1 MPKQELSILIL
12 THNEEKNISKCIES
26 ILPLTDKIYIVDS
39 GSSDATVK
47 IAQQFGAQVEQHP
60 WTTYA
65 DQFNWGLDHF
75 KFETEWVM
83 RMDAD
88 EEFTPGLVSTLDS
101 FLKSPPDEVNGV
113 YIKRRV
119 YFMGKWIKHGGYYP
133 TWLLR
138 VFRKDIGRC
147 EALWMDE
154 HIVLTEGNSIR
165 IEEDIIDKNNKDL
178 TFWTDKH
185 NKYASREVLDILN
198 KRQESRQ
205 SNLLDADLG
214 GTHAQSRR
222 WLKDKV
228 YGRMPLFLRPFAY
241 FMFRYF
247 IKLGFLDGKEG
258 FIFHTLQ
265 GFWYRFLVD
274 AKLYEYENSKD
285 SSGK

>member
-39 GSSDATVK
+39 GSSDATVM
-47 IAQQFGAQVEQHP
+47 IAQRFGARVEQHL

-65 DQFNWGLDHF
+65 DQFNWGLDNF
-75 KFETEWVM
+75 KFDTEWIM

-88 EEFTPGLVSTLDS
+88 EEFTPELVSALDF
-101 FLKSPPDEVNGV
+101 FLKSPPDEVSGV

-147 EALWMDE
+147 ETLWMDE
-154 HIVLTEGNSIR
+154 HIVLSEGISIR
-165 IEEDIIDKNNKDL
+165 IEEDIIDKNNKDI

-198 KRQESRQ
+198 KRQESKQ
-205 SNLLDADLG
+205 SNLLDANLS
-214 GTHAQSRR
+214 GTQAQARR

-228 YGRMPLFLRPFAY
+228 YGRMPLFLRPLVY
-241 FMFRYF
+241 FIFRYF
-247 IKLGFLDGKEG
+247 IKLGFMDGKEG
-258 FIFHTLQ
+258 LIFHILQ

-274 AKLYEYENSKD
+274 AKLYEYERSKNNPR
-285 SSGK
+285 K